1 METDNKRVKWIGRKP
16 KADPC
21 RHRLAINLN
30 DADYAAFL
38 SLYEASGLPDK
49 ARFITSCI
57 FNRQLKVVKI
67 DKAAM
72 DYYMRLTTFHSQFR
86 AIGVN
91 YNQVTKALK
100 GTFTEKK
107 ALAFLYKLENATREL
122 VNLQHSIISLTQ
134 EFKAKYLQFMN
145 CESEQNR

>member
-1 METDNKRVKWIGRKP
+1 MATENKRVKQVGRKP

-30 DADYAAFL
+30 DADFAAFL
-38 SLYEASGLPDK
+38 TLYEQSGLKDR
-49 ARFITSCI
+49 AQFITSCI
-57 FNRQLKVVKI
+57 FGKQLKVVKI

-91 YNQVTKALK
+91 YNQVVKAIK
-100 GTFTEKK
+100 ATFTEKK
-107 ALAFLYKLENATREL
+107 ALAFLYKLEQATKEL
-122 VNLQHSIISLTQ
+122 VEIHRQIQDLTA
-134 EFKAKYLQFMN
+134 EFERKHLNQSN
-145 CESEQNR
+145 S

>member
-1 METDNKRVKWIGRKP
+1 MATENKRVKQVGRKP

-30 DADYAAFL
+30 DADYAKFL
-38 SLYEASGLPDK
+38 SLYEESGLSDK

-100 GTFTEKK
+100 STFTEKK
-107 ALAFLYKLENATREL
+107 ALAFLYKLEQETRDL
-122 VNLQHSIISLTQ
+122 VAINRQIIDLTA
-134 EFKAKYLQFMN
+134 EFERKYL
-145 CESEQNR
+145 SENS

>member
-1 METDNKRVKWIGRKP
+1 MATENKRVKQVGRKP

-30 DADYAAFL
+30 DADYAKFL
-38 SLYEASGLPDK
+38 SLYEESGLSDK

-100 GTFTEKK
+100 STFTEKK
-107 ALAFLYKLENATREL
+107 ALAFLYKLEQATRDL
-122 VNLQHSIISLTQ
+122 VAINRQIIDLTA
-134 EFKAKYLQFMN
+134 EFERKHLSKN
-145 CESEQNR
+145 S

>member
-1 METDNKRVKWIGRKP
+1 MATENKRAKQVGRKP
-16 KADPC
+16 KSDPC

-30 DADYAAFL
+30 DANFAAFL
-38 SLYEASGLPDK
+38 ALYEQSGLKDR
-49 ARFITSCI
+49 AQFITSCI

-91 YNQVTKALK
+91 YNQAVKAIK
-100 GTFTEKK
+100 ATFTEKK
-107 ALAFLYKLENATREL
+107 ALAFLYKLEKATKEL
-122 VNLQHSIISLTQ
+122 VEIHRQIQDLTA
-134 EFKAKYLQFMN
+134 EFERKHL
-145 CESEQNR
+145 NRNS